1 MTDVLADYEEAK
13 KKVKMYESTWW
24 NIALRGEQLG
34 KTLDEEMVDRR
45 SVQNLLDNL
54 KMLGQQRTFCCGGW
68 IELSHPDAHTRLKVK
83 EDATNPRGWRITGLP
98 VDGLLEFC
106 APSPYG
112 DLKKGETVYN
122 PSVRLASECEAAKF
136 QFGRK
141 SHQKSKPGDK
151 RKTEASP
158 QGLVD
163 YTPQFLSVIREK
175 VSKSLANGKDVVLQC
190 YKLNVYGKGGF
201 FNAHVDTPVDAAQMI
216 GTVVVCLPCKHTGG
230 ALTVEHKG
238 TKEEFLFANL
248 SDDQSKIQWAA
259 FYSDCVHEILPVEE
273 GSRITITYNIIKQ
286 DRASF
291 VRGSGLCQ
299 SESFSSG
306 PMLEADNEPTLNGI
320 ASAVRMVVS
329 DGEVFDS
336 AFFGY
341 FGIFLQHKYTMAA
354 LAAGNLKGC
363 DQVLHDGLAA
373 RGLTCRPLTV
383 LVHEVE
389 RYDTDD
395 FFDGE
400 PGERDVFAFSQEV
413 VDYMNN
419 KGPKPERVYPSW
431 VMFVKEWSK
440 ERLLISE
447 NTREGEYCGNWTEG
461 DEVETLYLQSALVIG
476 FPKKSKRPGVPKQTK

>member
-1 MTDVLADYEEAK
+1 MAEVLADYEEAK
-13 KKVKMYESTWW
+13 KKVKLSTWW
-24 NIALRGEQLG
+24 NIARRGELLG
-34 KTLDEEMVDRR
+34 EFLDDIMVERR

-54 KMLGQQRTFCCGGW
+54 KMLGQRRTFCCGGW
-68 IELSHPDAHTRLKVK
+68 IKLSHADAHTRLKVK
-83 EDATNPRGWRITGLP
+83 EDATNPLGWQITSLT
-98 VDGLLEFC
+98 VDSLLEFC
-106 APSPYG
+106 TPSPYG

-136 QFGRK
+136 QFARK
-141 SHQKSKPGDK
+141 SHQKPKPGDK
-151 RKTEASP
+151 TKLEASP

-163 YTPQFLSVIREK
+163 CTPQFLSVIREK

-238 TKEEFLFANL
+238 TKEEFLFASL

-286 DRASF
+286 DRASY
-291 VRGSGLCQ
+291 VSGSGLCQ

-320 ASAVRMVVS
+320 ASAVRNVVS
-329 DGEVFDS
+329 DGKVFDS
-336 AFFGY
+336 ATFGY

-363 DQVLHDGLAA
+363 DQILYDGLAA
-373 RGLTCRPLTV
+373 RGLTCCLLTV
-383 LVHEVE
+383 LVHEKV
-389 RYDTDD
+389 RDTHDISECDD
-395 FFDGE
+395 Q
-400 PGERDVFAFSQEV
+400 RDVFAFSQEL

-419 KGPKPERVYPSW
+419 KGPKPERVFSSS
-431 VMFVKEWSK
+431 VLFVKEWSR
-440 ERLLISE
+440 EHVLISE
-447 NTREGEYCGNWTEG
+447 NTRVGRYCGNWTEG
-461 DEVETLYLQSALVIG
+461 GEVESLYLQSALVIG
-476 FPKKSKRPGVPKQTK
+476 FPKKSKCPGIPKKTK